1 MKPASNTAP
10 VFALAEETTWDDVD
24 NAMAASAEY
33 QSSKLGKI
41 IPLIFFAPLT
51 EPANP
56 DAWEPMGKMP
66 LNLLIVSIERSTD
79 ATVREALRNAAADL
93 GAPEPALGFVPPG
106 MEIEIEDEGLLAEVY
121 ERMTAADLRFHA
133 HEQTGE
139 DDPSFYFVRGG
150 AAVRAFDRA
159 LRKVTRG
166 PTGAP

>member
-1 MKPASNTAP
+1 MHAPANTAP

-24 NAMAASAEY
+24 NAMAASSEY
-33 QSSKLGKI
+33 QLSKLGRI
-41 IPLIFFAPLT
+41 ISLFFFAPLT
-51 EPANP
+51 EPENP
-56 DAWEPMGKMP
+56 DAWLPMLKTA

-79 ATVREALRNAAADL
+79 ATVREALRHAAADL
-93 GAPEPALGFVPPG
+93 GAPEPALGFVLPG

-159 LRKVTRG
+159 LRHVTRG
-166 PTGAP
+166 PMGNE

>member
-1 MKPASNTAP
+1 MKPPSNTAP

-41 IPLIFFAPLT
+41 IPLFFFAPLT
-51 EPANP
+51 EPENP
-56 DAWEPMGKMP
+56 DAWQPMRKTA
-66 LNLLIVSIERSTD
+66 LHLLIVSIARSTD
-79 ATVREALRNAAADL
+79 VTVREALRHAAAEL
-93 GAPEPALGFVPPG
+93 GAPQPVPGFVSPG
-106 MEIEIEDEGLLAEVY
+106 MEIEIKDDGLLADVFQ
-121 ERMTAADLRFHA
+121 RMTAADLRFHA

-159 LRKVTRG
+159 LREVTRG
-166 PTGAP
+166 PSSTP

>member
-1 MKPASNTAP
+1 MKSANNAP

-41 IPLIFFAPLT
+41 IPLFFFAPLT

-56 DAWEPMGKMP
+56 DAWEPMRKTA
-66 LNLLIVSIERSTD
+66 LNLLIISIARSTD
-79 ATVREALRNAAADL
+79 ATVRAALRQAAAEL
-93 GAPEPALGFVPPG
+93 GAPDPAPGFDPPG
-106 MEIEIEDEGLLAEVY
+106 MEIEIEDEGLLAEVFA
-121 ERMTAADLRFHA
+121 RMTAVDLRFHA
-133 HEQTGE
+133 HEQMGE

-159 LRKVTRG
+159 LRDVTR
-166 PTGAP
+166 

>member
-1 MKPASNTAP
+1 MKPAPNTAP

-79 ATVREALRNAAADL
+79 ATMREALRHAAADL

-166 PTGAP
+166 PADAQ